1 MNTMSNLLTS
11 KEKRIT
17 ALVAHGLKNEEIA
30 RMIGTTTNMI
40 KNYLREI
47 FDKTGTWSR
56 LELALW
62 YVKGK

>member
-1 MNTMSNLLTS
+1 MSNPLTS
-11 KEKRIT
+11 KEERIT

-30 RMIGTTTNMI
+30 RVIGTTTNRI

>member
-1 MNTMSNLLTS
+1 MLSPLTA
-11 KEKRIT
+11 KENKIT
-17 ALVAHGLKNEEIA
+17 ALVALGLKNEEIA

-40 KNYLREI
+40 KNYLRGI

-62 YVKGK
+62 YVREN